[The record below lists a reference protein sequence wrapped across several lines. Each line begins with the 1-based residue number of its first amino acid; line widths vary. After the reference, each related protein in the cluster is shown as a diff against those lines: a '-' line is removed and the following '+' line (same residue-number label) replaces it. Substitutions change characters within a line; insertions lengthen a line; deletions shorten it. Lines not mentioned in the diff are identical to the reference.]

1 MIDIS
6 AEEFKNRLTELQ
18 IVDIRTEAE
27 VLDFDLGGLH
37 LPFDELL
44 EKLDEVDFLKN
55 KEFVIICYTGLQ
67 SKVAATILRKRGF
80 EGVRN
85 LTGGIEAFLSI

>member
-6 AEEFKNRLTELQ
+6 AEEFKNRLPELQ

-27 VLDFDLGGLH
+27 VLDFNLGGLH

-44 EKLDEVDFLKN
+44 EKLEAIEFLKN
-55 KEFVIICYTGLQ
+55 LEFVKI
-67 SKVAATILRKRGF
+67 
-80 EGVRN
+80 N
-85 LTGGIEAFLSI
+85 NW

>member
-6 AEEFKNRLTELQ
+6 AEEFKNRLPELQ

-44 EKLDEVDFLKN
+44 EKLDMIDFLKN
-55 KEFVIICYTGLQ
+55 QNLSSFATQ
-67 SKVAATILRKRGF
+67 DFKVK
-80 EGVRN
+80 
-85 LTGGIEAFLSI
+85 

>member
-6 AEEFKNRLTELQ
+6 AEEFKSRLPELQ

-27 VLDFDLGGLH
+27 VQDFDLGGVH

-44 EKLDEVDFLKN
+44 EKLNEVDFLRN
-55 KEFVIICYTGLQ
+55 QEFVIICYTGLQ
-67 SKVAATILRKRGF
+67 SKIAATILRKRGF

-85 LTGGIEAFLSI
+85 LTGGLDAFLSI

>member
-6 AEEFKNRLTELQ
+6 AEEFKNRLKELQ

-27 VLDFDLGGLH
+27 VQDFDLGGLH

-55 KEFVIICYTGLQ
+55 KEFIIICYTGLQ
-67 SKVAATILRKRGF
+67 SKVAATILRK
-80 EGVRN
+80 
-85 LTGGIEAFLSI
+85 EASKGCVILQVA

>member
-6 AEEFKNRLTELQ
+6 AEEFKSRLPELQ

-27 VLDFDLGGLH
+27 VQDFDLGGVH
-37 LPFDELL
+37 LPFDDLL
-44 EKLDEVDFLKN
+44 EKLNEVDFLRN
-55 KEFVIICYTGLQ
+55 QEFVIICYTGLQ
-67 SKVAATILRKRGF
+67 SKIAATILRKRGF

-85 LTGGIEAFLSI
+85 LTGGLEAFLSI

>member
-6 AEEFKNRLTELQ
+6 AEEFKNRLPELQ

-44 EKLDEVDFLKN
+44 EKLDMIDFLK
-55 KEFVIICYTGLQ
+55 I
-67 SKVAATILRKRGF
+67 
-80 EGVRN
+80 RN
-85 LTGGIEAFLSI
+85 LSSFATQDFKVK